1 MSVAVY
7 THPREVRTLHPAS
20 GQARQV
26 AEAGSPGSGAAPTD
40 AALAPATLQ
49 PEPKSGQAG
58 RNRAHQDAY
67 TLGRSRFVAGG
78 MLEQCTSAAERAG
91 YIGAEA
97 DARKADLR
105 AMMAV
110 GFDEWQL
117 HRREYDEE
125 M

>member
-1 MSVAVY
+1 MSIVVY
-7 THPREVRTLHPAS
+7 THPREVRTLQPTE

-26 AEAGSPGSGAAPTD
+26 AEAVSPGRGALPAVLPTAPSTVQPGPRTGQNRRN
-40 AALAPATLQ
+40 AAY
-49 PEPKSGQAG
+49 
-58 RNRAHQDAY
+58 QDAY
-67 TLGRSRFVAGG
+67 TLGRSRFVAGE
-78 MLEQCTSAAERAG
+78 MLEQCTSPAERAG

-105 AMMAV
+105 AMLAV